1 MKITADTTFAQ
12 VETAQRQRLESA
24 VERAAAQAETA
35 RELLTKA
42 ERQGHE
48 TGFWARAVE
57 FAEAEE
63 ARARRTFAKWQ
74 HRDRQASRRAFDFSR
89 DLCAGTQTRLNAQ
102 RMREESDQLLKTA

>member
-1 MKITADTTFAQ
+1 MKISPDTTFAQ

-24 VERAAAQAETA
+24 VERAAAQVETA

-57 FAEAEE
+57 FAENNE
-63 ARARRTFAKWQ
+63 ARTRRAFAKWQ
-74 HRDRQASRRAFDFSR
+74 HRDREVTRRAFDFSR
-89 DLCAGTQTRLNAQ
+89 ALCAGTQTCLTAQ
-102 RMREESDQLLKTA
+102 RMREERDQLRKTT